1 MSLRDILVFL
11 NLLAAMIWTGGMCA
25 IAVTTTAARATLS
38 PAEQIRFF
46 RAVGRRYSVLSGG
59 ALATFAISGLSLAG
73 TPGQWDAT
81 QATVAGLTAL
91 TAALT
96 VLGVI
101 NARAVQRLRA
111 EALADPADVRLG
123 SRLHA
128 ARRSATVLRAAIA
141 IVTLSAVLIASTLV

>member
-25 IAVTTTAARATLS
+25 IAVTTAAARATLS

-73 TPGQWDAT
+73 TPGQWTAA

-111 EALADPADVRLG
+111 EALADPADVRLD